1 MDSMRQQIYNRS
13 NLAVWLNMQAAK
25 LQYCDRLTHDVR
37 TSVVDFLEKSRQ
49 SIVASAS
56 QRHLSIAQSSRASG
70 AFASLTTIDDT
81 EEGQESEL
89 EAEDEEEGHKIGL
102 QVFENMTR

>member
-1 MDSMRQQIYNRS
+1 M
-13 NLAVWLNMQAAK
+13 
-25 LQYCDRLTHDVR
+25 
-37 TSVVDFLEKSRQ
+37 
-49 SIVASAS
+49 
-56 QRHLSIAQSSRASG
+56 SIAQSSRASG